1 MKKFIKIYTIFL
13 SVISIVFAVGSL
25 IVFSFTRLWIPSGKY
40 SAPCFYPNKGVIV
53 IDFLS
58 KETLDITF
66 NDNLIGSY
74 SYKIIDDVIIVYE
87 NDNWCYLGKFRYEEN
102 IITNT
107 EIYDNNGYILSE
119 RTDYSSP
126 VYETIKTISKIGVVV
141 TVSLWIVLAIIL
153 AALLNVKNY
162 KNKKSQKVE

>member
-1 MKKFIKIYTIFL
+1 M
-13 SVISIVFAVGSL
+13 GSL

-40 SAPCFYPNKGVIV
+40 SAPCPYPDKGVIV

-58 KETLDITF
+58 KEALDITF

-87 NDNWCYLGKFRYEEN
+87 NDNWCYLGRFVNEEN

-107 EIYDNNGYILSE
+107 QIHDNNGHSLIA
-119 RTDYSSP
+119 RTSFSSP
-126 VYETIKTISKIGVVV
+126 VYETIKTICKIGVVV
-141 TVSLWIVLAIIL
+141 TVVLWIVLVIIL
-153 AALLNVKNY
+153 AASLHVKNY